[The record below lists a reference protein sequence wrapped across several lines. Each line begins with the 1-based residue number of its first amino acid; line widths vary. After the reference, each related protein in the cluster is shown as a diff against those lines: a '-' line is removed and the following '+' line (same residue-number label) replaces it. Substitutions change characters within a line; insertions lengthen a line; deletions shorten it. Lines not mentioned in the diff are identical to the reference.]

1 MKIIKK
7 SFVFELHPNKN
18 QKILLDK
25 HFGCNRFVYNY
36 FLNQRKEEYIDNKQ
50 TLNYYTQ
57 AKSLTELKKD
67 ENFDWLKE
75 VNSQSLQHSLRHL
88 DTAYVNFFRK
98 TSMFPRFKSKKDK
111 NSFHIPQHI
120 VLENKKLYLPKF
132 RSGIKVNQYLDNITN
147 IRNCNISKTPLG
159 KYYVSFLC
167 EVQYEPKL
175 KTGKS
180 VGIDL
185 GLKDFVIT
193 SDEKIYENHKY
204 TKKYEKEL
212 KRLQQHLSRKVKD
225 SNNKN
230 KSRLKVAKLHQKINN
245 SRNDLLHKVSNELV
259 NNYDVICSEDLN
271 VKGMVRN
278 RKLSKSIS
286 DVSWGTFLIYLNYKC
301 EWNDKKLVKIDRF
314 FPSSKMC
321 NKCNYINQDLTLSI
335 REWTCPSCN
344 TTHNRDINASKNILK
359 EGLRILSSG
368 TGDYTCGDGGYEV
381 CEARNN

>member
-1 MKIIKK
+1 
-7 SFVFELHPNKN
+7 
-18 QKILLDK
+18 
-25 HFGCNRFVYNY
+25 
-36 FLNQRKEEYIDNKQ
+36 
-50 TLNYYTQ
+50 
-57 AKSLTELKKD
+57 
-67 ENFDWLKE
+67 
-75 VNSQSLQHSLRHL
+75 LRHL

-98 TSMFPRFKSKKDK
+98 TAKFPRFKSKKDK

-132 RSGIKVNQYLDNITN
+132 KSGIKVNLYLDNITN
-147 IRNCNISKTPLG
+147 IRNCSISKTPLG

-167 EVQYEPKL
+167 EVEYNPKP

-193 SDEKIYENHKY
+193 SDEKVYENHKY

-212 KRLQQHLSRKVKD
+212 RKLQQHLSRKVKGS
-225 SNNKN
+225 SNKD
-230 KSRLKVAKLHQKINN
+230 KARLKVAKLHQKISN
-245 SRNDLLHKVSNELV
+245 SRGDLLHKVSCELV

-271 VKGMVRN
+271 VKGMVKN
-278 RKLSKSIS
+278 HHLSKFIS
-286 DVSWGTFLIYLNYKC
+286 DVAWGTFLIYLKYKC

-321 NKCNYINQDLTLSI
+321 NKCNHINQDLTLKV

-344 TTHNRDINASKNILK
+344 TIHNRDINASKNILR
-359 EGLRILSSG
+359 EGLNLLSLG
-368 TGDYTCGDGGYEV
+368 TSDYTCGGGGYEAS
-381 CEARNN
+381 EARNN